1 MKDNR
6 VSIFSLN
13 RRFFAADFVI
23 FFTLLG
29 FYALLVFLEA
39 PSVSHESS
47 IKTLIYVVEHTSRA
61 VPIAIVVV
69 LLIEGVIYTMLY
81 AIELARAKGEQ
92 LRQKTRERIKD
103 EVKNE
108 IYQDYRQFEENLRN
122 WNEQRIKA
130 QQDGVDFNEPMPI
143 LADHTS
149 PIAFIKSVQISIDN
163 KSILEKDIHELQIFI
178 YENRL
183 LDATHRMLEQKTN
196 NEWIYIDAASPTFA
210 QGKFQSYRF
219 ANSDSQIC
227 SVQIGYIPFPQDEFF
242 QQQIG
247 SVVDSIDF

>member
-13 RRFFAADFVI
+13 KRFFAADFVI

-29 FYALLVFLEA
+29 FYALLVFLEV
-39 PSVSHESS
+39 PSVSRESS

-61 VPIAIVVV
+61 VPIAIVIV

-92 LRQKTRERIKD
+92 LRQKTREKIKD

-108 IYQDYRQFEENLRN
+108 LYQDYRQFEDNLRH

-130 QQDGVDFNEPMPI
+130 KEEGIDFNEPMPI

-163 KSILEKDIHELQIFI
+163 ELIIKKDIHELQIFI
-178 YENRL
+178 YESRL

-196 NEWIYIDAASPTFA
+196 NEWIYMDAARPMFA
-210 QGKFQSYRF
+210 QGKFQKYRF
-219 ANSDSQIC
+219 TSSESQVC
-227 SVQIGYIPFPQDEFF
+227 SVQIEYIPFPQDEFF
-242 QQQIG
+242 QQQVG